1 MGREEKIWGVV
12 CLAGKRRAS
21 VCRRGRR
28 RACVRARDGV
38 RAMEE
43 GVLGFLRFFVGEGA
57 PARLGFIGF
66 FFSLFRARVKEDIW
80 VAWRAARR
88 QQ

>member
-1 MGREEKIWGVV
+1 M
-12 CLAGKRRAS
+12 
-21 VCRRGRR
+21 
-28 RACVRARDGV
+28 

-66 FFSLFRARVKEDIW
+66 FFSLPRACEGGYMGC
-80 VAWRAARR
+80 VARGATAAVS
-88 QQ
+88 

>member
-1 MGREEKIWGVV
+1 M
-12 CLAGKRRAS
+12 
-21 VCRRGRR
+21 
-28 RACVRARDGV
+28 